1 MSIQM
6 KYSMKYLLLK
16 RMYLNLKRMTKE
28 KRTVEIKP
36 SDSLSLMRLNAL
48 IEREATITQDLTSIG
63 RINKGYMVELTEP
76 YLDEVDWFIPQESI
90 DDED

>member
-1 MSIQM
+1 M
-6 KYSMKYLLLK
+6 KIGTII
-16 RMYLNLKRMTKE
+16 N
-28 KRTVEIKP
+28 IKP
-36 SDSLSLMRLNAL
+36 SEALSLMRLDML
-48 IEREATITQDLTSIG
+48 IGKEATIIQDLTSIG